1 MIGNVYSNSVKKDV
15 KSDISEKEM
24 IMAYLR
30 AAKLYSR
37 FIRIEK
43 RYGTFCVSG
52 MFLMKLMTMAVS
64 FDIVKT
70 KEMNLK

>member
-52 MFLMKLMTMAVS
+52 MFLM
-64 FDIVKT
+64 
-70 KEMNLK
+70 N